1 MTQTVLLKVDNLKQH
16 FKVGRKQWIRAVD
29 GVSFEIY
36 EGETFSV
43 VGESGS
49 GKSTLGRSIIRIY
62 DASEGTVEF
71 LDKNIS
77 GKMDKN
83 MRHYLSNNMQ
93 MIFQDPMASLNPRK
107 KVLDTVAYG
116 LDVNGLAKKDRE
128 QKVSDVLE
136 SVGLS
141 SDFMTRYPH
150 QFSGGQRQRI
160 GIARALILEPKFIIA
175 DEVISALDVSIQ
187 AQVINLMKKLQKD
200 HGLTYMFIA
209 HDLSMV
215 RSISDRIAVMHLGH
229 IVELGTV
236 DDIYNNP
243 VHPYTK
249 SLLSSVPIPDPD
261 KERSRTRV
269 SYVKGET
276 NYNTAKIHHLND
288 THQVLA
294 NDDELEFWLSGD
306 YGTTLVG

>member
-71 LDKNIS
+71 LNKNIS
-77 GKMDKN
+77 GNLNKDL
-83 MRHYLSNNMQ
+83 RQYLSSNMQ

-294 NDDELEFWLSGD
+294 DDDELEFWLSGD

>member
-1 MTQTVLLKVDNLKQH
+1 
-16 FKVGRKQWIRAVD
+16 
-29 GVSFEIY
+29 
-36 EGETFSV
+36 
-43 VGESGS
+43 
-49 GKSTLGRSIIRIY
+49 
-62 DASEGTVEF
+62 
-71 LDKNIS
+71 
-77 GKMDKN
+77 

>member
-187 AQVINLMKKLQKD
+187 AQVINLMKKLQKE

-306 YGTTLVG
+306 YGTTLIE